1 MDPTLGHPKVFYS
14 SVKHEIYKQFT
25 PETFEAAGI
34 IDPADSDFL
43 EAYVLLREVLGLA
56 RPQYTLRQI
65 CRTIPMNKLHA
76 TIPIA
81 TGLTVDEKVKPGI
94 EAEIDKLA
102 WTDVTFALWKNV
114 GHVNIVREAMLSG
127 AFDFY
132 AMGIEDCA
140 RDLARAENDQIA
152 AILPG
157 ATDQAAG
164 GVWDTF
170 TSGVSDYNPYDD
182 ILDALDALSAV
193 GYPANWAVMA
203 PKVWK
208 GFILNSFVR
217 ELVHAGIATVTP
229 SGGSFTIPGYPTVKV
244 LVDHAVTPATS
255 CYIFS
260 SNAPAFVLGTGPTEA
275 ARYED
280 VPAGFYG
287 YVIRQWLE
295 PKLVLP
301 TAALEITGAAT

>member
-1 MDPTLGHPKVFYS
+1 MEQPKVFYS
-14 SVKHEIYKQFT
+14 SVRNEFYKQFKT
-25 PETFEAAGI
+25 ETFEAAGI

-43 EAYVLLREVLGLA
+43 EAYVLLREILGLA

-81 TGLTVDEKVKPGI
+81 TGLTVDEKVKPGV

-102 WTDVTFALWKNV
+102 WTDVTFKLWKNV

-152 AILPG
+152 AILPE
-157 ATDQAAG
+157 ATDDSAA

-170 TSGVSDYNPYDD
+170 TTGVSDFNPYDD
-182 ILDALDALSAV
+182 ILDALDTLSSV

-203 PKVWK
+203 PRVWK

-244 LVDHAVTPATS
+244 LVDHAVTPDTS

-260 SNAPAFVLGTGPTEA
+260 SEAPAFVLGTGPTEA
-275 ARYED
+275 ARYEN

-295 PKLVLP
+295 PKHVLAD
-301 TAALEITGAAT
+301 AALEITGAATAAV